1 MNQDLKRIYL
11 AIRSIAPLWPAY
23 KALASARE
31 SLAIANKILCEVR
44 R

>member
-1 MNQDLKRIYL
+1 MNQYLKRIYL
-11 AIRSIAPLWPAY
+11 AIRSIAPLWPAA

-31 SLAIANKILCEVR
+31 SLAIANKILTEVR

>member
-1 MNQDLKRIYL
+1 MNEDLKRIYL